1 MGGSSH
7 LPQNNQTF
15 LPHVI
20 GEEHVLL
27 LEDLTEDGAE
37 KPHQPR
43 GSVRRVYSFMRGV
56 PELIHTRELCLDK
69 GPAVHFVL
77 LYDLILEV
85 LKAAGADMWGKGEF
99 YLHIFVQSPSL
110 FTISCHYLHIKSF
123 TLAVMPWALCR
134 SPTTFSVVV
143 TIPWMHWREAG
154 NPQISIS
161 CCATTALS
169 GSGNCVLLL

>member
-7 LPQNNQTF
+7 APQNNQTF

-20 GEEHVLL
+20 DEERVLL

-43 GSVRRVYSFMRGV
+43 GSVGRVYSFMRSV
-56 PELIHTRELCLDK
+56 PELLHTQELCLDE

-85 LKAAGADMWGKGEF
+85 LKAAGADVWGKGEF
-99 YLHIFVQSPSL
+99 YLHTLVQSP
-110 FTISCHYLHIKSF
+110 
-123 TLAVMPWALCR
+123 
-134 SPTTFSVVV
+134 
-143 TIPWMHWREAG
+143 
-154 NPQISIS
+154 
-161 CCATTALS
+161 
-169 GSGNCVLLL
+169 